1 MRKIYFVLLAAIA
14 LAGCGGDYYITRTD
28 KVPPEQIRT
37 AAIAPSEG
45 NSGEVTTYLSD
56 ALQAAGIGVVQPLP
70 RGTTK
75 SSHVDAVV
83 TYADVW
89 RWDMVTYMQSISI
102 NLYNARSGELLA
114 SGRWRDSKLHSFN
127 RGEAVSKQLIWDM
140 LQKLREESKSL
151 YSADASNRNTV
162 GTARNETG
170 TNTQIEPQP
179 IPPTGS
185 SNRSQQNVSKFD
197 YSARQKAREMNCD
210 VQGSPS
216 TQALIDGRQVLSLSC
231 KDGRQLM
238 LSCATGSECKAQ

>member
-1 MRKIYFVLLAAIA
+1 MTKIFFLLLAAIA
-14 LAGCGGDYYITRTD
+14 LSGCGGDYYITRTD
-28 KVPPEQIRT
+28 RVPPEQIRT

-56 ALQAAGIGVVQPLP
+56 ALQAAGIGVVQPLS

-75 SSHVDAVV
+75 SSHVDAIV

-114 SGRWRDSKLHSFN
+114 SGRWRDSQLHSFN

-140 LQKLREESKSL
+140 LQKLREESKSI
-151 YSADASNRNTV
+151 YNADASNRNNLGAARSETV
-162 GTARNETG
+162 
-170 TNTQIEPQP
+170 TNGQIEPQP
-179 IPPTGS
+179 LPPTS
-185 SNRSQQNVSKFD
+185 SGNRSQQPVSKFD
-197 YSARQKAREMNCD
+197 YMARQKAREMNCD

-216 TQALIDGRQVLSLSC
+216 SQTLIEGRQVLSLHC
-231 KDGRQLM
+231 KDGRKLM